1 MPAYYITRHD
11 AMAAAVATANAVE
24 TGIDG
29 SAAGAVRVPSGVTSI
44 KALIVALS
52 ASIVAVASSGVTV
65 AVRLTGP
72 GLRDGQQDIPVGFLR
87 EDTTSTGGASIGPSY
102 YHPVDIAVKAGNDIS
117 IQAFANGVDPG
128 TPELDVCLVMS

>member
-1 MPAYYITRHD
+1 MAYYITRHD

-29 SAAGAVRVPSGVTSI
+29 SASGAVRVPTGVSKI
-44 KALIVALS
+44 EQIGVGLS
-52 ASIVAVASSGVTV
+52 ASIVAVASTGVTV

-72 GLRDGQQDIPVGFLR
+72 GLRDGQQDIPMAYLR
-87 EDTTSTGGASIGPSY
+87 EDTTSTGGSTIGPAY
-102 YHPVDIAVKAGNDIS
+102 FFDVDIAVKAGNDIS

-128 TPELDVCLVMS
+128 TPEIDVCLVMA